1 MMRRKIF
8 TLFSQALSAVLLLT
22 AGSSCDTG
30 PQTKTTINMAMANFF
45 NSWLTS
51 YAIRENIITSDKV
64 DVNITLATD
73 YETQILA
80 GKFPMGAMAT
90 ATFGTAYETNPIKFK
105 AISTYIVH
113 QGAQKQEGVNVLYV
127 RAGSSLKSPADL
139 VGKKVGVPDLTS
151 SATSVFLGM
160 LKQEY
165 GISEEQLVLVNK
177 QNPLLLE
184 LLRQGEI
191 DAAMLGGNVSVQAF
205 VDPAFKVL
213 WNVDKD
219 FYAKYGD
226 YFFPSILIVEEG
238 YLRDNPDVVK
248 AVYDLLIEAN
258 TYGEAHLD
266 ELAAKYAAEFGAGLD
281 ADFYKLVFNEHSR
294 TKMVHIEGKTRDTLM
309 TVFSLV
315 KARGIISAVPDPA
328 KVFYTW

>member
-1 MMRRKIF
+1 MFKF
-8 TLFSQALSAVLLLT
+8 LFSILASFILL
-22 AGSSCDTG
+22 ATG
-30 PQTKTTINMAMANFF
+30 GFGCRSIPPTKTTINVAMANFF

-51 YAIRENIITSDKV
+51 YAIREKIVTSDRV

-90 ATFGTAYETNPIKFK
+90 ATFGVAYETSEIKFK
-105 AISTYIVH
+105 GISTYIVH
-113 QGAQKQEGVNVLYV
+113 QGAQKQEGVNILYT
-127 RAGSSLKSPADL
+127 RAESGIKSPAEL

-165 GISEEQLVLVNK
+165 GISEDQLVLVNK

-184 LLRQGEI
+184 LLRKGEI

-205 VDPAFKVL
+205 VDPGFKVL

-219 FYAKYGD
+219 FRAKYGD
-226 YFFPSILIVEEG
+226 YFFPSILIVEQS
-238 YLRDNPDVVK
+238 YLNDNPEVVK
-248 AVYDLLIEAN
+248 SVYSLLLESN
-258 TYGEAHLD
+258 EYGEQHLD
-266 ELAAKYAAEFGAGLD
+266 ELAAKYAAEYGQT

-294 TKMVHIEGKTRDTLM
+294 TKMVHIEGKTRDTLI

-315 KARGIISAVPDPA
+315 KERGIISSVPDPA

>member
-1 MMRRKIF
+1 MFKF
-8 TLFSQALSAVLLLT
+8 LFSILASFILL
-22 AGSSCDTG
+22 ATG
-30 PQTKTTINMAMANFF
+30 GFGCRNIPPTKTTINVAMANFF

-51 YAIRENIITSDKV
+51 YAIREKIVTSDRV

-90 ATFGTAYETNPIKFK
+90 ATFGVAYETSEIKFK
-105 AISTYIVH
+105 GISTYIVH
-113 QGAQKQEGVNVLYV
+113 QGAQKQEGVNILYT
-127 RAGSSLKSPADL
+127 RAESGIKSPAEL

-165 GISEEQLVLVNK
+165 GISEDQLVLVNK

-184 LLRQGEI
+184 LLRKGEI

-205 VDPAFKVL
+205 VDPGFKVL

-219 FYAKYGD
+219 FRAKYGD
-226 YFFPSILIVEEG
+226 YFFPSILIVEQS
-238 YLRDNPDVVK
+238 YLNDNPEVVK
-248 AVYDLLIEAN
+248 SVYSLLLESN
-258 TYGEAHLD
+258 EYGEQHLD
-266 ELAAKYAAEFGAGLD
+266 ELAAKYAAEYGQT

-294 TKMVHIEGKTRDTLM
+294 TKMVHIEGKTRDTLI

-315 KARGIISAVPDPA
+315 KERGIISSVPDPA

>member
-1 MMRRKIF
+1 MKIRMVAVYSVAAS
-8 TLFSQALSAVLLLT
+8 LFLLIPGGLGCQNT
-22 AGSSCDTG
+22 
-30 PQTKTTINMAMANFF
+30 PQTKAVINVAMANYF
-45 NSWLTS
+45 NSWLSS
-51 YAIRENIITSDKV
+51 YAIREGIVSSDEV
-64 DVNITLATD
+64 EVNITLATD

-90 ATFGTAYETNPIKFK
+90 ATFAVACETSNIKFK
-105 AISTYIVH
+105 GISTYIVH
-113 QGAQKQEGVNVLYV
+113 EGAQKQEGVNVLYT
-127 RAGSSLKSPADL
+127 RAGSPLKSPAEL

-165 GISEEQLVLVNK
+165 GINEDQLVLVNK

-184 LLRQGEI
+184 LLRSGEI

-213 WNVDKD
+213 WNLDKD
-219 FYAKYGD
+219 FYSKYGD

-238 YLRDNPDVVK
+238 YLKDNLDVVK
-248 AVYDLLIEAN
+248 TVYDLLLESNA
-258 TYGEAHLD
+258 YGEGHLD
-266 ELAAKYAAEFGAGLD
+266 ELAEKYAVEFGQGLD
-281 ADFYKLVFNEHSR
+281 ASFYKLVFNEHSR
-294 TKMVHIEGKTRDTLM
+294 TKMLKIEGKTRDTLM

-315 KARGIISAVPDPA
+315 KERGIISSIPDPA

>member
-1 MMRRKIF
+1 MRVKHLA
-8 TLFSQALSAVLLLT
+8 LFSVTASMVLLLT
-22 AGSSCDTG
+22 GMFGCRST
-30 PQTKTTINMAMANFF
+30 PPTKATVNVGMANFF

-51 YAIRENIITSDKV
+51 YAIREKGITSDMV

-90 ATFGTAYETNPIKFK
+90 ATFGVACETSEIKFK
-105 AISTYIVH
+105 GISTYIVH
-113 QGAQKQEGVNVLYV
+113 QGAVKQEGVNVLYTQ
-127 RAGSSLKSPADL
+127 AGSSLKSPSEL
-139 VGKKVGVPDLTS
+139 IGKKVGVPDLTS

-160 LKQEY
+160 LKQSY
-165 GISEEQLVLVNK
+165 GIGEDQLTLVNK

-184 LLRQGEI
+184 LLRKGDI
-191 DAAMLGGNVSVQAF
+191 DVAMLGGNVSVQAF
-205 VDPAFKVL
+205 VDPGFKVL
-213 WNVDKD
+213 WNLDKA

-226 YFFPSILIVEEG
+226 YFFPSILIVEEN
-238 YLRDNPDVVK
+238 YLRDNPEVVK
-248 AVYDLLIEAN
+248 AVYNLLIESN
-258 TYGEAHLD
+258 QYGEQHLD
-266 ELAAKYAAEFGAGLD
+266 ELAEKYAAEFGQT

-294 TKMVHIEGKTRDTLM
+294 TKMVHIEGKTRDNLM

-315 KARGIISAVPDPA
+315 KERGIISAVPDPA